1 MEHTFYVN
9 NMDQQQF
16 INYVNAWFFNNRNIM
31 VTKLFTTTNTKFGF
45 LVNKSALSDL
55 TIIYDQNNS
64 YNNLYGLDYNEKF
77 ALMKISMETMVE
89 NWKKANPHLQ
99 AVTYTY
105 SYHGRGQS
113 GSLWLNGIGANNRN
127 QLWLIYRVPQ
137 NTAPP
142 APAPAVEQ
150 TAAPQPAPAAPQAPV
165 APAPTAGPRRC
176 GNCGYTVDG
185 NANFC
190 AACGAKIYSV

>member
-89 NWKKANPHLQ
+89 N
-99 AVTYTY
+99 
-105 SYHGRGQS
+105 
-113 GSLWLNGIGANNRN
+113 
-127 QLWLIYRVPQ
+127 
-137 NTAPP
+137 
-142 APAPAVEQ
+142 
-150 TAAPQPAPAAPQAPV
+150 
-165 APAPTAGPRRC
+165 
-176 GNCGYTVDG
+176 
-185 NANFC
+185 
-190 AACGAKIYSV
+190 

>member
-16 INYVNAWFFNNRNIM
+16 INYVNNWFYSNIK
-31 VTKLFTTTNTKFGF
+31 VSKLFTSTRTKFG
-45 LVNKSALSDL
+45 LLTNKSDLSDL
-55 TIIYDQNNS
+55 TVIYDQGSS

-77 ALMKISMETMVE
+77 ALMKISMASMVE
-89 NWKKANPHLQ
+89 NWKQVNPHLQ

-113 GSLWLNGIGANNRN
+113 GSLWLNGIGARNRS
-127 QLWLIYRVPQ
+127 QLWLIYKVPQ
-137 NTAPP
+137 NIAPS
-142 APAPAVEQ
+142 APAPAAEQ
-150 TAAPQPAPAAPQAPV
+150 TAAPQAPV

-176 GNCGYTVDG
+176 GNCGYTIDDG
-185 NANFC
+185 ANFC
-190 AACGAKIYSV
+190 AACGAKI

>member
-55 TIIYDQNNS
+55 TIIYDQNSS

-99 AVTYTY
+99 AVTYSY
-105 SYHGRGQS
+105 NYHGRGQS

-142 APAPAVEQ
+142 APSPKVEQ
-150 TAAPQPAPAAPQAPV
+150 AAVPQTPVIPETPTAPQ
-165 APAPTAGPRRC
+165 AGPRRC
-176 GNCGYTVDG
+176 GNCGYTAD
-185 NANFC
+185 AAAKFC
-190 AACGAKIYSV
+190 AACGAKI